1 LIDCAGERAPQSMR
15 TALNLSNFA
24 IHGAKQSDKCRA
36 WINKSAREELPGI
49 GAVGLTML
57 TNRRTLRIE
66 WGQCDPAGI
75 VFYPQYLIIFDTSTG
90 WLFERTGLTPS
101 AMRKKYRIVGMPIV
115 EVGARFI
122 LPCRFDDEIVVESE
136 VGEWGRSSFTVR
148 HRILKAGELALDG
161 FEKRVWA
168 APHPEQAEAIKAQAV
183 PAEII
188 ASLSDPTG
196 STTIKF

>member
-1 LIDCAGERAPQSMR
+1 L
-15 TALNLSNFA
+15 L
-24 IHGAKQSDKCRA
+24 
-36 WINKSAREELPGI
+36 
-49 GAVGLTML
+49 V
-57 TNRRTLRIE
+57 NRRTLRIE

-101 AMRKKYRIVGMPIV
+101 AMRRKYGIVGMPIV
-115 EVGARFI
+115 EVGAKFI
-122 LPCRFDDEIVVESE
+122 LPCRFDDEIVAESE

-148 HRILKAGELALDG
+148 HRILKAGALALDG

-168 APHPEQAEAIKAQAV
+168 APHPEQPGAIKAQAV

-188 ASLSDPTG
+188 ASLADSTG
-196 STTIKF
+196 TTTIKF

>member
-1 LIDCAGERAPQSMR
+1 
-15 TALNLSNFA
+15 
-24 IHGAKQSDKCRA
+24 
-36 WINKSAREELPGI
+36 
-49 GAVGLTML
+49 ML
-57 TNRRTLRIE
+57 VNRRTLRIE

-75 VFYPQYLIIFDTSTG
+75 VFYPQYLIIFDSSTG

-101 AMRKKYRIVGMPIV
+101 AMRKKYRIVGMPVV
-115 EVGARFI
+115 EVGARFL

-148 HRILKAGELALDG
+148 HRIVKS
-161 FEKRVWA
+161 
-168 APHPEQAEAIKAQAV
+168 QAV

-196 STTIKF
+196 ATTIAFDRES